1 MLLRISQEVIVAIGV
16 CLSGDTILRDIHRMS
31 DPERCEVK
39 EIGVDDWAF
48 RKGVTYGSII
58 VSLETESVIDLL
70 GDRDVSTFQTWL
82 DGHSQVAVVSRDR
95 VCL

>member
-1 MLLRISQEVIVAIGV
+1 MRQLPSCYVL
-16 CLSGDTILRDIHRMS
+16 
-31 DPERCEVK
+31 
-39 EIGVDDWAF
+39 DDWAF

-70 GDRDVSTFQTWL
+70 GDRDVSSFQTWL